1 MENLRYFH
9 QTPFL
14 CHFPLLTVAKS
25 ADFFILIASVLV
37 VCRYRSGVCWTFR
50 IHLFQTRFQIQFLY
64 LSLFESYQL
73 FLCSNHFICAAFCQ
87 CWVHLV
93 K

>member
-25 ADFFILIASVLV
+25 ADFFKLIASVLV
-37 VCRYRSGVCWTFR
+37 VCRHRSGVC
-50 IHLFQTRFQIQFLY
+50 
-64 LSLFESYQL
+64 
-73 FLCSNHFICAAFCQ
+73 
-87 CWVHLV
+87 
-93 K
+93 